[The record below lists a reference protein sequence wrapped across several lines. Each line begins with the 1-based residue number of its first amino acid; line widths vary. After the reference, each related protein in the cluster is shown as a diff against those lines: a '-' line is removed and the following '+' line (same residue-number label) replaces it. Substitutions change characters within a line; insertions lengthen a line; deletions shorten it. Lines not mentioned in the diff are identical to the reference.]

1 MPSHDKQL
9 ISAFNNCVDRGATK
23 QQLQDFVNRCREQW
37 KNNAAMLS
45 VVDGL
50 QNQI

>member
-23 QQLQDFVNRCREQW
+23 QQLQDFIDRCWEQW
-37 KNNAAMLS
+37 KNDTTMLA
-45 VVDGL
+45 VVESL
-50 QNQI
+50 QKQI